1 MYHCTI
7 ACQLLTW
14 GKGIRKMRDK
24 ERILMIIISRII
36 PGLTS
41 CTAKKEDYIRP
52 FIFNTH
58 ELKAGDLVMANTTTF
73 PNEFMVGF
81 VHEVKSD
88 CVVIR
93 EIGSKK
99 LCNYYNE
106 TFSVI
111 NKENWGT
118 KFLKVCSIKRIR
130 KF

>member
-106 TFSVI
+106 TFRSLTR
-111 NKENWGT
+111 KNWGT